1 LSKSDDTK
9 TFQRKTIE
17 EVIARLADL
26 LGTTDKQTLK
36 LMSQLTEYDIEEILY
51 ALDIHNT
58 YGYEFLNTY
67 VYDKLGLN
75 VSLARAGRTEIKEIA
90 KTPFQE
96 YGSENEKT
104 RLQKLRDL
112 FR

>member
-1 LSKSDDTK
+1 MSKTTETK

-17 EVIARLADL
+17 EVIAQLADL
-26 LGTTDKQTLK
+26 LGTSKEETMK
-36 LMSQLTEYDIEEILY
+36 LMSQLTEYDVEEILY
-51 ALDIHNT
+51 ALDIYNT
-58 YGYEFLNTY
+58 YHYQFLTTY
-67 VYDKLGLN
+67 VYDKLRLN
-75 VSLARAGRTEIKEIA
+75 VSLNRAGRTEIKEIA

-96 YGSENEKT
+96 YGNESEKS

>member
-1 LSKSDDTK
+1 LSQKTK

-17 EVIARLADL
+17 EVIAKLADF
-26 LGTTDKQTLK
+26 LGTGEKEAIK
-36 LMSQLTEYDIEEILY
+36 LFSQLTEYDIEELIF
-51 ALDIHNT
+51 ALDVSNT
-58 YGYEFLNTY
+58 YGYDFLDTY
-67 VYDKLGLN
+67 IFDKLRLN
-75 VSLARAGRTEIKEIA
+75 VSLERMGRVEIKEIA

-96 YGSENEKT
+96 YGSESEKG